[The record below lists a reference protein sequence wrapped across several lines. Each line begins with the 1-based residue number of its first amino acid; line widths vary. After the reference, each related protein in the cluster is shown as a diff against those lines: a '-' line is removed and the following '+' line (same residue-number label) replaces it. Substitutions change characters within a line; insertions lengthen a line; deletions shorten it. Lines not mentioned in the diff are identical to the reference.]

1 MNDIELSKEAKMQ
14 IKALKKISQWKTFA
28 LGISVIGV
36 AVTYAGIAGAEKNIF
51 MSILGIAILII
62 STIVAIILN
71 LGLKNGRKN
80 VEKMLNVLKKGQY
93 HEI

>member
-14 IKALKKISQWKTFA
+14 IKALKKISQWKTFIF
-28 LGISVIGV
+28 GISIIGV
-36 AVTYAGIAGAEKNIF
+36 AITYAGFSGTEKNIF

-62 STIVAIILN
+62 STIVVIILN

-80 VEKMLNVLKKGQY
+80 VEKMLKILNKEVML
-93 HEI
+93 